1 MNITV
6 KKLAELHKP
15 AHNIRRHSDKQITEY
30 IRSIEMFGQVKPLVV
45 AEDGEIIAG
54 NGLYEALLRM
64 GRETCDCY
72 VMVGL
77 TDVQKK
83 KLMMA
88 DNKVYELGFTD
99 VDAIEELVKELD
111 GDVDVPGWDADLLD
125 MVLLNRSTT
134 RPCTRGC
141 CTEIPRCV
149 SCASSGPPSTT
160 TTTPAS
166 RRSRTMENID
176 VFAPLASLQWVD
188 RNTIHANDYNP
199 NKVSEENLKLLVQS
213 ILTNGWTLPIVVRPD
228 GTIIDGF
235 HRWTVSGREPLLSLL
250 GGKVPVV
257 VVDHHGDESA
267 DVYGTI
273 THNRA
278 RGTHL
283 LDPMKAI
290 VKKLMD
296 EGKTVDEIGKQL
308 GMKPEEIFRL
318 SGFTKDEFLNM
329 MTKDHPT
336 YSKAKVIRSI

>member
-1 MNITV
+1 MKITV
-6 KKLAELHKP
+6 KKLSELHKP
-15 AHNIRRHSDKQITEY
+15 AHNIRRHSEKQLTEY

-99 VDAIEELVKELD
+99 VDVIEELVKELD
-111 GDVDVPGWDADLLD
+111 GDVDVPGW
-125 MVLLNRSTT
+125 
-134 RPCTRGC
+134 
-141 CTEIPRCV
+141 
-149 SCASSGPPSTT
+149 
-160 TTTPAS
+160 
-166 RRSRTMENID
+166 
-176 VFAPLASLQWVD
+176 
-188 RNTIHANDYNP
+188 
-199 NKVSEENLKLLVQS
+199 
-213 ILTNGWTLPIVVRPD
+213 
-228 GTIIDGF
+228 
-235 HRWTVSGREPLLSLL
+235 EPLLSLL

-283 LDPMKAI
+283 LEPMKAI
-290 VKKLMD
+290 VKKLID
-296 EGKTVDEIGKQL
+296 EGKTVEEIGKQL

-329 MTKDHPT
+329 MTKGHDT
-336 YSKAKVIRSI
+336 YSKAQVIRSV